1 LLRFLRLLG
10 LLAPVAVLLRLGVF
24 PELERALRTQLVEE
38 ISFWNAALSA
48 LAGAGL
54 ACLLASLWIGFRL
67 GSLGRAADLIAEGD
81 YSIRLQVPRGG
92 VERQLTAAIN
102 TLAKELSEK
111 HSAATVDKLTQI
123 PNRSAILPA
132 LFNEVERVNRY
143 NRPLSVAFADID
155 HFKQVND
162 VYGHDAGDLVLR
174 RVAGVLKDNVRATDL
189 VARYGGEEF
198 MLLLTETDIEEAA
211 RLSEKLRLLVAGEQI
226 HVDSLH
232 SVSVTISIGVAG
244 GVGSQVRFDT
254 IVRDA
259 DAAMYSAKNLGR
271 NQVYV
276 FAEPDDEE
284 RVTRAPISPEGRAS
298 AAELGRA
305 ARAAAEEKLRS
316 LLAESETDESR
327 TEHITRVAVEMARH
341 LGAPDAEVERIRIA
355 SLLHDVGAVAVP
367 QEILS
372 KAEPLT
378 SAEWQRVIQH
388 PRIGQ
393 LILEQASSL
402 RDAIPIVLHH
412 HERFAGHGYPHGLK
426 GLEIPLGAR
435 ILAVADAYDAMT
447 SDRPYRPRVDHA
459 RAIGELQRNAGSQ
472 FDPDV
477 VAAFRALYEHEA
489 PGPDEPPTLVPL
501 PGGQPAHPEPN
512 TAAG

>member
-1 LLRFLRLLG
+1 
-10 LLAPVAVLLRLGVF
+10 
-24 PELERALRTQLVEE
+24 
-38 ISFWNAALSA
+38 
-48 LAGAGL
+48 
-54 ACLLASLWIGFRL
+54 
-67 GSLGRAADLIAEGD
+67 
-81 YSIRLQVPRGG
+81 
-92 VERQLTAAIN
+92 
-102 TLAKELSEK
+102 
-111 HSAATVDKLTQI
+111 
-123 PNRSAILPA
+123 
-132 LFNEVERVNRY
+132 
-143 NRPLSVAFADID
+143 
-155 HFKQVND
+155 
-162 VYGHDAGDLVLR
+162 
-174 RVAGVLKDNVRATDL
+174 
-189 VARYGGEEF
+189 
-198 MLLLTETDIEEAA
+198 
-211 RLSEKLRLLVAGEQI
+211 
-226 HVDSLH
+226 
-232 SVSVTISIGVAG
+232 VAG

-276 FAEPDDEE
+276 FAEPDDED
-284 RVTRAPISPEGRAS
+284 RVMRTPISPEGRAS

-327 TEHITRVAVEMARH
+327 TEHITRIAVEMARH
-341 LGAPDAEVERIRIA
+341 LGAPEAEVDRIRIA

-372 KAEPLT
+372 KTEPLT

-447 SDRPYRPRVDHA
+447 SDRPYRPRVDHG

-501 PGGQPAHPEPN
+501 PGGQPSMPEPN